1 MVFPYHCKVRR
12 NTWAMKGLKYQNLKV
27 DFHCYARRRNGYLA
41 TGSVENL
48 YFSNFTFSMLQGETY
63 LATIFKNGNGTKA
76 MLHIN
81 RIQINDIFICNF
93 FELLSQANKQS
104 PHLLIKTTVQH
115 TTKVKY
121 LYHRSNL

>member
-1 MVFPYHCKVRR
+1 
-12 NTWAMKGLKYQNLKV
+12 
-27 DFHCYARRRNGYLA
+27 
-41 TGSVENL
+41 
-48 YFSNFTFSMLQGETY
+48 MLQGETY

-81 RIQINDIFICNF
+81 RIWLDIFICDF

-121 LYHRSNL
+121 LYHKSNP